1 MPFQVRPLRED
12 SKVVLFLV
20 VLFRALCRSQNATAR
35 VARARAFLLSLLVF
49 ACALKCCFVGRMHSH
64 SETRAGRVDASE
76 AGRRM
81 VVEREEKKASSR
93 VGRVSSEVG
102 CEASARGGARNARRR
117 RKKVNGALD
126 R

>member
-1 MPFQVRPLRED
+1 M
-12 SKVVLFLV
+12 
-20 VLFRALCRSQNATAR
+20 
-35 VARARAFLLSLLVF
+35 
-49 ACALKCCFVGRMHSH
+49 
-64 SETRAGRVDASE
+64 DASD

-81 VVEREEKKASSR
+81 GVEREGKKASSR

>member
-1 MPFQVRPLRED
+1 M
-12 SKVVLFLV
+12 
-20 VLFRALCRSQNATAR
+20 
-35 VARARAFLLSLLVF
+35 
-49 ACALKCCFVGRMHSH
+49 
-64 SETRAGRVDASE
+64 DASE

-81 VVEREEKKASSR
+81 GLEREEKKVHSR